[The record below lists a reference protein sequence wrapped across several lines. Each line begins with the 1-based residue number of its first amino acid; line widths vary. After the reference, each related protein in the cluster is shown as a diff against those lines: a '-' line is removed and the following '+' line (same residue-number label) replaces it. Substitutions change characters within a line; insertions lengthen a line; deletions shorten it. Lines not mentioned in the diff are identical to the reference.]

1 MKLSNCP
8 AKYPINNLDLQK
20 ILDLISKL
28 LFFNSKLPKKGDKLP
43 KVKKHFPEGLVEL
56 LLIHRRVTGGVNVTE
71 AAREVA
77 PWTGVPGGALSR
89 QGEAEA
95 VLNLL
100 NLRSEVLEHDVEAI
114 LMSHHKK

>member
-1 MKLSNCP
+1 MEHCTYLVVP
-8 AKYPINNLDLQK
+8 MNLLGK
-20 ILDLISKL
+20 
-28 LFFNSKLPKKGDKLP
+28 
-43 KVKKHFPEGLVEL
+43 
-56 LLIHRRVTGGVNVTE
+56 GGVKVTE

-100 NLRSEVLEHDVEAI
+100 RPE
-114 LMSHHKK
+114 KKN

>member
-1 MKLSNCP
+1 M
-8 AKYPINNLDLQK
+8 
-20 ILDLISKL
+20 
-28 LFFNSKLPKKGDKLP
+28 
-43 KVKKHFPEGLVEL
+43 
-56 LLIHRRVTGGVNVTE
+56 NVTE

-77 PWTGVPGGALSR
+77 PWTGVPGGTLSR

>member
-1 MKLSNCP
+1 M
-8 AKYPINNLDLQK
+8 NLLGK
-20 ILDLISKL
+20 
-28 LFFNSKLPKKGDKLP
+28 
-43 KVKKHFPEGLVEL
+43 
-56 LLIHRRVTGGVNVTE
+56 GGVKVTE

-100 NLRSEVLEHDVEAI
+100 RPEKRKIENVIPWESVKNPSRGMKKNSPRRVEVLEHAVAEA
-114 LMSHHKK
+114 MTAVG

>member
-1 MKLSNCP
+1 M
-8 AKYPINNLDLQK
+8 NLLGK
-20 ILDLISKL
+20 
-28 LFFNSKLPKKGDKLP
+28 
-43 KVKKHFPEGLVEL
+43 
-56 LLIHRRVTGGVNVTE
+56 GGVKVTE

-100 NLRSEVLEHDVEAI
+100 RPE
-114 LMSHHKK
+114 KKYS

>member
-1 MKLSNCP
+1 MGNYTYLVVP
-8 AKYPINNLDLQK
+8 MNLLGK
-20 ILDLISKL
+20 
-28 LFFNSKLPKKGDKLP
+28 
-43 KVKKHFPEGLVEL
+43 
-56 LLIHRRVTGGVNVTE
+56 GGVKVTE

-100 NLRSEVLEHDVEAI
+100 RPEKEI
-114 LMSHHKK
+114 